1 MYLMLIIQVYWVGGR
16 IHHERISAALDIGF
30 EGDQNFQKP
39 KLNIFDRWYV
49 SFIARTE
56 TNGNLQKQKMIL
68 LKHIL
73 MIAVTLQKSSSI
85 FSYILLTMGAL
96 DYIIF
101 TKKYIF
107 H

>member
-56 TNGNLQKQKMIL
+56 PNGNLQKKNDTFKTYSYDCSYP
-68 LKHIL
+68 LKIV
-73 MIAVTLQKSSSI
+73 INI
-85 FSYILLTMGAL
+85 FVY
-96 DYIIF
+96 F
-101 TKKYIF
+101 T
-107 H
+107 